1 VDRLIQE
8 EPDTQTK
15 TLYFYCDFKDVEK
28 MDADGVYR
36 SLTAQ
41 ILQANWA
48 NDIPPEFKRFYDE
61 NSTRPPQ
68 RDLLKQELLR
78 LVNSCGRTR
87 IVVDAL
93 DECNAAERVE
103 ILQTLFEIQKAGRVN
118 LLVTSRESLDI
129 KLAVGERNNLC
140 IQSSLNKA
148 DIEMF
153 VRHEVERN
161 DKLNRL
167 KDDTKAEIISK
178 ITAGADGM

>member
-1 VDRLIQE
+1 VDRLIEE

-15 TLYFYCDFKDVEK
+15 TIYFYCDFKDVDK
-28 MDADGVYR
+28 INADGVYR

-48 NDIPPEFKRFYDE
+48 NDLPPEFKRFYEE

-68 RDLLKQELLR
+68 RDLLKQELLH
-78 LVNSCGRTR
+78 LIKSCGRTR
-87 IVVDAL
+87 ILVDAL

-103 ILQTLFEIQKAGRVN
+103 VLQTLFDLQHAGKVN

-129 KLAVGERNNLC
+129 KLAVGERNNLY

-153 VRHEVERN
+153 VRNEVERN
-161 DKLNRL
+161 EKLNRL
-167 KDDTKAEIISK
+167 KDDTKAEIIST